1 MAIDDITLEDK
12 KLAAEYL
19 NMEIEEMKN
28 LADYDYENFCSIKE
42 EVNTNIFY
50 IPDVQRFCHLEDIE
64 VQQKFD
70 SYNEIYEIRKNCVI
84 KEESIAKKLEEKSNI
99 LLGGYFKRMENLKK
113 KYSEVANE
121 INGYKLKTKNYQELK
136 EQEELSILKRQ
147 KDLEDKIQML
157 KDKEKDLQRKY
168 KNLTELVDE
177 LEKV

>member
-1 MAIDDITLEDK
+1 
-12 KLAAEYL
+12 
-19 NMEIEEMKN
+19 MEIEEIKS
-28 LADYDYENFCSIKE
+28 LADYNYENFCAVKE
-42 EVNTNIFY
+42 EVNSNIFY
-50 IPDVQRFCHLEDIE
+50 IPDVQRYCHIEDIE

-70 SYNEIYEIRKNCVI
+70 SYNEIYDIKKNCVL

-99 LLGGYFKRMENLKK
+99 LMGGYFKRMENLKK
-113 KYSEVANE
+113 KYSEIANE
-121 INGYKLKTKNYQELK
+121 INDHKLKIKIYQELK
-136 EQEELSILKRQ
+136 DQEELSILKRQ